1 MAVIHKEEAINDMS
15 KTLTQRE
22 YANIQ
27 RDNKNCTCQNN
38 GDYCETCNELIE
50 AAEEQHDSIE
60 QVYLNRGPAYYMRH
74 YRKHSER

>member
-50 AAEEQHDSIE
+50 AAEESGDSIE
-60 QVYLNRGPAYYMRH
+60 QVYIRRVSRGYYR
-74 YRKHSER
+74 REKRS